1 MVAVEDHAE
10 EEAQGAVVAGAMVV
24 GMAAVMAVE
33 VAAASATNTTNTVL
47 ARHAAPDSRVVDVG
61 GR

>member
-10 EEAQGAVVAGAMVV
+10 EEAQGAVVAGAMAV
-24 GMAAVMAVE
+24 VMAVE